1 MAVLDHDHSIVGAE
15 HRQPEGSVIQ
25 FCGFWFGV
33 FALIGLVTVLFS
45 S

>member
-15 HRQPEGSVIQ
+15 HRQPEGSVTQ
-25 FCGFWFGV
+25 FCCFWFGV
-33 FALIGLVTVLFS
+33 FAFIGLVTVLFS